1 MVEQAQAHRALRA
14 ILLQEVKREPSFLS
28 REKYS
33 SFLMDDTNTV
43 TSGKHSPTISFDD
56 MLEKCNSQQKAHQTP
71 G

>member
-33 SFLMDDTNTV
+33 SFLMDDTD
-43 TSGKHSPTISFDD
+43 TSGKNSETVSFDT
-56 MLEKCNSQQKAHQTP
+56 MLEKCNSQPKVHQTL